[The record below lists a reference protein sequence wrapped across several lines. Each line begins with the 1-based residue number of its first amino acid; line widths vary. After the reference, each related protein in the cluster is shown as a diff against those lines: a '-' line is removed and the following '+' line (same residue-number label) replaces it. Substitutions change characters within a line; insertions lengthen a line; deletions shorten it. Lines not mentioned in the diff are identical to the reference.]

1 MAAKPL
7 CRVEQTAVRPS
18 SGRLLAW
25 SSPAFRL
32 HRCPLHRTVLLLLLL
47 CPELPRGHNLKPS
60 LPPIVTDRPFLV
72 AWNAPTARCWT
83 SYEVP
88 LSVASFSL
96 LANAQEDF
104 TGGNITIFYYDQLGL
119 YPYYLNKTTPPIAIN
134 GGCPQNASLLDH
146 LDKMA
151 SDIAT
156 TMPSASFAGLSVIDW
171 ENWRPQWIRNWDKK
185 NVYRT
190 MSAQLVRQRNP
201 HWPDEQVELEAK
213 WEFETAAA
221 KFMVETLKLAQLL
234 RPGGWWG
241 YYLFPECY
249 NYHYWDDFE
258 NFTGGCP
265 QVEVQRNNKLLWLW
279 EQSKALYPSIYMEEV
294 LRASPQGKKFV
305 QAKLSEA
312 LRVAQLPSVNHSL
325 PVFAYAR
332 PFYSYT
338 LKELTQEQDSSML
351 LLSHASQQLNC
362 PARGISVKPA
372 GLGTDLVHT
381 IGQAAAMGAHGIVLW
396 GGVEYSR
403 NRVIKATRG
412 VTNGCLPQL
421 CKDPEIPD
429 WHLRPLHRQCD
440 HGNQTLQ
447 PVCLQQPWPLPS
459 QKDGFGQLPAPGR
472 ELLPDPSGQ
481 SRPWTTRVRERSPHH
496 PAEGQDETRVHM
508 SLLPGLEGGT
518 LPFPG
523 SQQPALGMGLVHP
536 PGGDVCNMDVGHV
549 THFCN
554 KLFSM

>member
-1 MAAKPL
+1 MSCQIPAHIPGL
-7 CRVEQTAVRPS
+7 TDSLFHPSYSGVEQTAVRPS
-18 SGRLLAW
+18 LGRFLAW
-25 SSPAFRL
+25 SSPAFRR
-32 HRCPLHRTVLLLLLL
+32 HKCPMHHTMLLLLLL

-60 LPPIVTDRPFLV
+60 LPPIVPDRPFLV

-96 LANAQEDF
+96 LVNAQEDF
-104 TGGNITIFYYDQLGL
+104 TGGNVTIFYYDQLGL
-119 YPYYLNKTTPPIAIN
+119 YPYYLNTTTPPVAVN

-151 SDIAT
+151 SDIAA

-185 NVYRT
+185 NVYRA

-201 HWPDEQVELEAK
+201 RWPDEQVELEAK

-221 KFMVETLKLAQLL
+221 RFMVETLKLAQLL

-312 LRVAQLPSVNHSL
+312 LRVAQLPSANHSL

-338 LKELTQEQDSSML
+338 LKELTQ
-351 LLSHASQQLNC
+351 
-362 PARGISVKPA
+362 
-372 GLGTDLVHT
+372 TDLVYT

-403 NRVIKATRG
+403 NQPNCVKIQKYLTGTLGPYIINVTKATKLCSQFVCNNHGR
-412 VTNGCLPQL
+412 CLRRKMDSDSYL
-421 CKDPEIPD
+421 
-429 WHLRPLHRQCD
+429 HLDASSFQIRVDRAT
-440 HGNQTLQ
+440 HGPHVSVKGALTT
-447 PVCLQQPWPLPS
+447 QQRDRMKQEFTCHCYQGWSGEHCHS
-459 QKDGFGQLPAPGR
+459 Q
-472 ELLPDPSGQ
+472 GQ
-481 SRPWTTRVRERSPHH
+481 SNRLWAWDLGIPMVVMSAIWTW
-496 PAEGQDETRVHM
+496 
-508 SLLPGLEGGT
+508 
-518 LPFPG
+518 
-523 SQQPALGMGLVHP
+523 GM
-536 PGGDVCNMDVGHV
+536 
-549 THFCN
+549 
-554 KLFSM
+554 

>member
-1 MAAKPL
+1 MG
-7 CRVEQTAVRPS
+7 RRRQSGVEQTAVRPS
-18 SGRLLAW
+18 LGRFLAW

-32 HRCPLHRTVLLLLLL
+32 HKCPVHHTMLLLLLL

-60 LPPIVTDRPFLV
+60 LPPIVPDRPFLV

-96 LANAQEDF
+96 LVNAQEDF
-104 TGGNITIFYYDQLGL
+104 TGGNVTIFYYDQLGL
-119 YPYYLNKTTPPIAIN
+119 YPYYLNTSTPPVAVN

-151 SDIAT
+151 SDIAA

-185 NVYRT
+185 DVYRA

-201 HWPDEQVELEAK
+201 RWPDEQVELEAK
-213 WEFETAAA
+213 WEFEAAA
-221 KFMVETLKLAQLL
+221 ARFMAETLKLAQLL

-312 LRVAQLPSVNHSL
+312 LRVAQLPSANHSL

-338 LKELTQEQDSSML
+338 LKELTQ
-351 LLSHASQQLNC
+351 
-362 PARGISVKPA
+362 
-372 GLGTDLVHT
+372 TDLVYT

-403 NRVIKATRG
+403 NQPNCVKIQKYLTGTLGPYIINVTKATKLCSQFVCNNHGR
-412 VTNGCLPQL
+412 CLRRKMDSDSYL
-421 CKDPEIPD
+421 
-429 WHLRPLHRQCD
+429 HLDASSFQIRVDRAT
-440 HGNQTLQ
+440 HGPHVSVKGALTT
-447 PVCLQQPWPLPS
+447 QQRDRMKQEFTCHCYQGWSGEHCHS
-459 QKDGFGQLPAPGR
+459 Q
-472 ELLPDPSGQ
+472 GQ
-481 SRPWTTRVRERSPHH
+481 SNRLWAWDLGIPMVVMSAIWTW
-496 PAEGQDETRVHM
+496 
-508 SLLPGLEGGT
+508 
-518 LPFPG
+518 
-523 SQQPALGMGLVHP
+523 GM
-536 PGGDVCNMDVGHV
+536 
-549 THFCN
+549 
-554 KLFSM
+554 

>member
-1 MAAKPL
+1 MAARGERAVLLRRAPEPEEEMGQRQS
-7 CRVEQTAVRPS
+7 RVEQTAVRPS

-25 SSPAFRL
+25 SLLSFRL
-32 HRCPLHRTVLLLLLL
+32 HRCPLHRTILLLLVL
-47 CPELPRGHNLKPS
+47 CPELPRSHNLKPS

-119 YPYYLNKTTPPIAIN
+119 YPYYLNKTTPPVAIN
-134 GGCPQNASLLDH
+134 GGCPQNTSLLDH

-156 TMPSASFAGLSVIDW
+156 AMPSASFAGLSVIDW

-190 MSAQLVRQRNP
+190 MSTQLVRLRNP
-201 HWPDEQVELEAK
+201 RWPDEQVELEAK

-221 KFMVETLKLAQLL
+221 RFMAETLKLAQLL

-294 LRASPQGKKFV
+294 LKASPQGKKFV

-338 LKELTQEQDSSML
+338 LKELTQ
-351 LLSHASQQLNC
+351 
-362 PARGISVKPA
+362 
-372 GLGTDLVHT
+372 TDLVHT

-403 NRVIKATRG
+403 NRPNCVKI
-412 VTNGCLPQL
+412 
-421 CKDPEIPD
+421 
-429 WHLRPLHRQCD
+429 
-440 HGNQTLQ
+440 
-447 PVCLQQPWPLPS
+447 
-459 QKDGFGQLPAPGR
+459 QKYL
-472 ELLPDPSGQ
+472 
-481 SRPWTTRVRERSPHH
+481 T
-496 PAEGQDETRVHM
+496 
-508 SLLPGLEGGT
+508 GT
-518 LPFPG
+518 LGPYIINVTTATKLC
-523 SQQPALGMGLVHP
+523 SQF
-536 PGGDVCNMDVGHV
+536 VCNNHGRCLRRKMDLDSYLHLDASSFQIRVDKAAHGPRVSVKGALTTQQRDRMRQEFTCHCYQGWRGEHCNSRGHSNQLWAWDLCIPMMV
-549 THFCN
+549 M
-554 KLFSM
+554 SAMWMWGM